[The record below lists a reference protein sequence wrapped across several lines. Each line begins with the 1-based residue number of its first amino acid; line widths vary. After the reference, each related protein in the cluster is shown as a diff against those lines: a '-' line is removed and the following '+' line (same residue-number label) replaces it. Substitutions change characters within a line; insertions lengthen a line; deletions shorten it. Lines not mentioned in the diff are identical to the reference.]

1 MFDSGNLGLSLLEVI
16 IASGMVAGLGA
27 VVMKNSAN
35 NLRSMK
41 HVEVTSNYED
51 VREYVRSYLSCRNTN
66 QHAAGSACV
75 DAVPGGYVNVKQH
88 DGTTLIKIP
97 DGSGPQKIGNK
108 YLLRASCPTVG
119 APDLLRIEIATV
131 GKSNKQAN
139 DNAQAV
145 SLHDKKLK
153 FRDLFKGIPI
163 SCPPIAIIDQMEKEH
178 QKKWKWDDV
187 FIKPKIVGNP
197 NDEGEI
203 DISACAATIPELR
216 INIIFD
222 NSGSQSWN
230 DPNNIRGIGA
240 KNFLSRLLEVKLKIP
255 TATFSVANT
264 QFSSSA
270 TAGPLGW
277 LDIDSINLAKLETEV
292 DDLTNQPQGGTI

>member
-1 MFDSGNLGLSLLEVI
+1 MKKTNKNFISSMFDSGNLGLSLLEVI

-178 QKKWKWDDV
+178 QKN
-187 FIKPKIVGNP
+187 GN
-197 NDEGEI
+197 GMMF
-203 DISACAATIPELR
+203 SL
-216 INIIFD
+216 
-222 NSGSQSWN
+222 SQ
-230 DPNNIRGIGA
+230 
-240 KNFLSRLLEVKLKIP
+240 KLLAIQMTKVKLIYQL
-255 TATFSVANT
+255 VLL
-264 QFSSSA
+264 QF
-270 TAGPLGW
+270 L
-277 LDIDSINLAKLETEV
+277 N
-292 DDLTNQPQGGTI
+292 